1 MSKAVNQLRMVIM
14 GAPGSGKGTLT
25 SRLLKQI
32 PEIQSLSTGDIL
44 RREIAH
50 DSTIGRTAK
59 AYIEKGDLLP
69 DSLMANLLQNEL
81 QTNNWLNGNTSFL
94 LDGFPRTVG
103 QAEALEPV
111 LGPHDANINFV
122 VELDVP
128 PEIILDR
135 IANRWVHSSGRVY
148 NLQYNPPKIPFKDD
162 VTGEPLFKR
171 ADDNPETFKVRLD
184 KYFEELSPI
193 REYYGK
199 KGIFHVVSGNSSD
212 IIFPQLLSLVQKK
225 MKD

>member
-1 MSKAVNQLRMVIM
+1 MVIM

-44 RREIAH
+44 RQEIANNT
-50 DSTIGRTAK
+50 SIGATAK
-59 AYIEKGDLLP
+59 TYIAKGELLP
-69 DSLMANLLQNEL
+69 DAFMANLVQNEL
-81 QTNNWLNGNTSFL
+81 NKNNWLNGSTSFL
-94 LDGFPRTVG
+94 FDGFPRTVG

-111 LGPHDANINFV
+111 LGPHESNINFV

-148 NLQYNPPKIPFKDD
+148 NLQYNPPKIPYKDD

-171 ADDNPETFKVRLD
+171 PDDNPETFKVRLD
-184 KYFEELSPI
+184 KYFAELAPI
-193 REYYGK
+193 REYYERQGLY
-199 KGIFHVVSGNSSD
+199 HVVTGNSSD
-212 IIFPQLLSLVQKK
+212 VILPQLLSLVKKQMQK
-225 MKD
+225 

>member
-1 MSKAVNQLRMVIM
+1 MSVAKPIRMIIM

-25 SRLLKQI
+25 SRLLKKFPQI
-32 PEIQSLSTGDIL
+32 HSLSTGDVL
-44 RREIAH
+44 RKEIANG
-50 DSTIGRTAK
+50 SSIGETAK
-59 AYIEKGDLLP
+59 TFIAKGELLP
-69 DSLMANLLQNEL
+69 DNFMAQLVQAEL
-81 QTNNWLNGNTSFL
+81 NKNQWLDGKTSFL
-94 LDGFPRTVG
+94 FDGFPRTVS

-111 LGPHDANINFV
+111 LNPHDSNINFV

-171 ADDNPETFKVRLD
+171 PDDNPETFKIRLD
-184 KYFEELSPI
+184 KYFAELEPI
-193 REYYGK
+193 RNYYEK
-199 KGIFHVVSGNSSD
+199 KGIYHVVRGQSSD
-212 IIFPQLLSLVQKK
+212 IIFPQLYDLVQKQLE
-225 MKD
+225 